1 VRNSD
6 PFIRPQSAATAPR
19 DFGGVGSKRR
29 TATLYWLVLITGA
42 ATMGVEMCASRL
54 LAPYFGNSL
63 PVWGLLIGLLLACL
77 AGGYFLGGRLADRY
91 PQAHLLYELAAWA
104 GFWIGCVPYL
114 SHPILHY
121 AAVGLAEYQA
131 GAVLGS
137 LLAVVALFAMPA
149 LLLGCVSPLALRL
162 RIQDTASSGQVAGR
176 LYALSTLGSL
186 LGTFGTVFWLIPALG
201 TRCTIFL
208 LSLALLLSA
217 IGGLVQTNRR
227 RVLLYLLL
235 LLAMLAL
242 QLVPL
247 GAIKPAQGLLY
258 ERDSAYNYIQVLR
271 NGQEVVLKLNEGEGI
286 QSAYQPG
293 EIITGYVYDYFL
305 LVPFFKSASAPPV
318 SSLCLIGLAAGTA
331 ARQYS
336 AVFGPIPIDGVEI
349 DPAVVQAGQRFFD
362 LNLPNLHIAIEDGR
376 YFLAHSARQY
386 DVILV
391 DAYNPPYIPFQL
403 TTAEFFSQ
411 TRGHLAADGVLGIN
425 VARTA
430 SDYALVNAIASTLRA
445 VYPTVYVMDTQSNL
459 NSVVVAT
466 QGPANLAAVT
476 ARLAALTD
484 PVLRD
489 VASRAAGRVREF
501 EPAGGQVLT
510 DDHAP
515 VEQIVHGMIAR
526 YLLSQPAPE
535 VNP

>member
-1 VRNSD
+1 L
-6 PFIRPQSAATAPR
+6 IRSIRSQESVDSNR
-19 DFGGVGSKRR
+19 L
-29 TATLYWLVLITGA
+29 TLYWLVLIAGA

-77 AGGYFLGGRLADRY
+77 AGGYFVGGRLADRH
-91 PQAHLLYELAAWA
+91 PQARWLYELTAWA
-104 GFWIGCVPYL
+104 GLLIGCVPYL
-114 SHPILHY
+114 SRPILRY
-121 AAVGLAEYQA
+121 AVVALAGYQA

-137 LLAVVALFAMPA
+137 LLGVLALFAVPV
-149 LLLGCVSPLALRL
+149 LLLGCVSPFALRL
-162 RIQDTASSGQVAGR
+162 SIQDAASSGHVAGR
-176 LYALSTLGSL
+176 LYALSTMGSL
-186 LGTFGTVFWLIPALG
+186 LGTFGTVFWLIPSVG
-201 TRCTIFL
+201 TRRTLFL

-217 IGGLVQTNRR
+217 ILGLWQTARR
-227 RVLLYLLL
+227 RLLLYALL
-235 LLAMLAL
+235 LLAVLAL
-242 QLVPL
+242 QLLPL
-247 GAIKPAQGLLY
+247 GAIKPGQGVIY

-271 NGQEVVLKLNEGEGI
+271 DGEDVLLKLNEGEGI
-286 QSAYQPG
+286 QSAYHPR

-305 LVPFFKSASAPPV
+305 LVPFFKGEPPSPPV
-318 SSLCLIGLAAGTA
+318 SHLCLVGLAAGTT

-349 DPAVVQAGQRFFD
+349 DPAVVEAGQRFFD

-376 YFLAHSARQY
+376 YFLAHSGQQY

-403 TTAEFFSQ
+403 TTAEFFRQ
-411 TRGHLAADGVLGIN
+411 TREHLTADGVVGIN

-430 SDYALVNAIASTLRA
+430 ADYTLVNAIANTLRA
-445 VYPTVYVMDTQSNL
+445 VYPSVYVMDTQGNL

-466 QGPANLAAVT
+466 QRPTDLATVT
-476 ARLAALTD
+476 ARLAGLTD
-484 PVLRD
+484 PLLSN
-489 VASRAAGRVREF
+489 VAARATGRVREF
-501 EPAGGQVLT
+501 ETVPRQVLS

-515 VEQIVHGMIAR
+515 VEQIVHGMILR
-526 YLLSQPAPE
+526 YLLGQPNPDPADPAGRSTSPE

>member
-1 VRNSD
+1 
-6 PFIRPQSAATAPR
+6 
-19 DFGGVGSKRR
+19 
-29 TATLYWLVLITGA
+29 LLVLVGGA

-54 LAPYFGNSL
+54 LSPYFGNSL

-91 PQAHLLYELAAWA
+91 PQASLLYELTAWA
-104 GFWIGCVPYL
+104 GLLIGCVPYL
-114 SHPILHY
+114 SHPILRY
-121 AAVGLAEYQA
+121 AVIGLADYRA

-137 LLAVVALFAMPA
+137 LVGVVALFAVPIV
-149 LLLGCVSPLALRL
+149 LLGCVSPFAMRL
-162 RIQDTASSGQVAGR
+162 SIQDTASSGNVAGR
-176 LYALSTLGSL
+176 LYALSTVGSL
-186 LGTFGTVFWLIPALG
+186 LGTFGTVFWLIPSLG
-201 TRCTIFL
+201 TRRTIFL

-217 IGGLVQTNRR
+217 IFGLWHTARR
-227 RVLLYLLL
+227 RLLLYVLLL
-235 LLAMLAL
+235 LGVLAL
-242 QLVPL
+242 QFLPL
-247 GAIKPAQGLLY
+247 GAIKPGLGVIY

-271 NGQEVVLKLNEGEGI
+271 NGEEVLLKLNEGEGI
-286 QSAYQPG
+286 QSAYHPR

-305 LVPFFKSASAPPV
+305 LAPFFKSEPPVPPV

-349 DPAVVQAGQRFFD
+349 DPAVVEAGQRFFD
-362 LNLPNLHIAIEDGR
+362 LNLPNLDIAIEDGR
-376 YFLAHSARQY
+376 YFLAHSAKQY

-403 TTAEFFSQ
+403 TTAEFFRQ
-411 TRGHLAADGVLGIN
+411 TREHLTADGVVGIN

-430 SDYALVNAIASTLRA
+430 ADYALVNAIASTLRA
-445 VYPTVYVMDTQSNL
+445 VYPSVYVMDTQGNL

-466 QGPANLAAVT
+466 QRPSDLATVT
-476 ARLAALTD
+476 ERLAGLTD

-501 EPAGGQVLT
+501 VADGQVLS

-515 VEQIVHGMIAR
+515 VESIVHGMIVR
-526 YLLSQPAPE
+526 YLLSQPSPANNAGRSTSPE